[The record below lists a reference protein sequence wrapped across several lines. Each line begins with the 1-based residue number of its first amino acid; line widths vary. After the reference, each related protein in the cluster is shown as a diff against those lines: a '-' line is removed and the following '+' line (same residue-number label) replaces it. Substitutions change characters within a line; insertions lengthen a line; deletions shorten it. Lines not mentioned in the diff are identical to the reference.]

1 MSKRVSVKVE
11 KGAETK
17 PSPTTKMAWRV
28 RPGTAT
34 YPQPIKFEG
43 RCEDLKGFVF
53 NCSGVSNSDEYS
65 TSTKEVVEYIGR
77 KFIYGVYI
85 HRSLEN
91 EMKTRV
97 PLPMSLSTRT

>member
-1 MSKRVSVKVE
+1 MSKRASVKVE

-43 RCEDLKGFVF
+43 RSKDLKLFVF
-53 NCSGVSNSDEYS
+53 DCSVGSNTYE
-65 TSTKEVVEYIGR
+65 
-77 KFIYGVYI
+77 
-85 HRSLEN
+85 
-91 EMKTRV
+91 
-97 PLPMSLSTRT
+97 